1 MHLQHRHVGKEV
13 KKRGQGGVSHS
24 FVRGGRTVAWMA
36 NNCLESPKLD
46 RVTCRSSF
54 ERMMTSGDDL
64 EVAFLRGDVQFD
76 REGLVGVCRF
86 RSVQPLFLF
95 TSLPLAYWPNPCSGR
110 EMLHH
115 PTNRPN
121 RRSPVRGGRSGKL
134 EAPPRADSVVSSPKR
149 RARQKSNDSKLNT
162 TR

>member
-1 MHLQHRHVGKEV
+1 VHLQHRHVGKEV

-46 RVTCRSSF
+46 RVTCSSSF

-64 EVAFLRGDVQFD
+64 EVAFLLGYVQFD
-76 REGLVGVCRF
+76 REGLV
-86 RSVQPLFLF
+86 SVGFALSSLSSSSPP
-95 TSLPLAYWPNPCSGR
+95 LPLAYWPSPRSGR